1 MYRLDLTGLAGD
13 TPIGFMAALGLLHLG
28 EQLALPQP
36 LRLGWN
42 PAQGWTAQL
51 ATLAPLSLEALIAAL
66 QALTPTLAQS
76 PLLALKD
83 ARMPPED
90 YCRVYA
96 DSDTATRRLLA
107 AYGSPAVLTN
117 KGDAIRTT
125 AYYMISGQQ
134 TFSTTLRR
142 EALERHLLPR
152 RKGDVAAVTARWQE
166 TLLGPWQRGD
176 DLHMLGWDQQGN
188 RQYAYEAAD
197 PSEAVKNGMA
207 AALVLAYHALPF
219 FPTWATATGKLRT
232 LGYRQGKDGETLTWP
247 LWETPLTADAVRTL
261 VALPALLEQQ
271 PEPTELQAYGI
282 GAVFRCRK
290 IEAGGQ
296 GRMNFGAAMPV
307 A

>member
-1 MYRLDLTGLAGD
+1 MHSLDLTGLAGD
-13 TPIGFMAALGLLHLG
+13 TPIGFMAALGLLHLS
-28 EQLALPQP
+28 ERLTLPQP

-42 PAQGWTAQL
+42 GERGWTAQIW
-51 ATLAPLSLEALIAAL
+51 TDEPVTLEALIAAL
-66 QALTPTLAQS
+66 QALTPTLAQA

-83 ARMPPED
+83 ARMPPQD
-90 YCRVYA
+90 YRRVYA
-96 DSDTATRRLLA
+96 GSDTATRRMLA

-125 AYYMISGQQ
+125 AHYMISGQQ

-152 RKGDVAAVTARWQE
+152 RKGDTAVITARWRE
-166 TLLGPWQRGD
+166 TLLGPWRQGD

-188 RQYAYEAAD
+188 RQYAYEATD
-197 PSEAVKNGMA
+197 PSGATMNGMA

-219 FPTWATATGKLRT
+219 FPTWVTAAGKLRT
-232 LGYRQGKDGETLTWP
+232 VGYYPDKNIEMFTWP

-261 VALPALLEQQ
+261 VALPILLEKQ
-271 PEPTELQAYGI
+271 PESARLQAHGI
-282 GAVFRCRK
+282 RLVFRCRK

-296 GRMNFGAAMPV
+296 GRMNFGAAVPV
-307 A
+307 S